1 MTFNVLSHGVRWLV
15 LVVFGALAFSFA
27 NAAPTVDIRAQSR
40 LALEKAKLRGDG
52 SIEVTGQL
60 VDKLT
65 NDGLPSASINVKMGG
80 AAELAYTDSDGRFR
94 AVFFGVVPG
103 PQPVE
108 LRFAGSAKIDK
119 AEPVLVVVDPARAQ
133 VTLNVTAAAA
143 TGGMNLLIT
152 AQVEG
157 AGDVASSSSPS
168 LSVNVSV
175 GDATADELEQKGT
188 HLVGDK
194 PYFLSRAAAG
204 GPGPKRVRVIFPG
217 DSTRQQATAETTFDL
232 TSTTVTTMEVADS
245 TVDYEDDVVVTGK
258 VVDEEGKAVAR
269 AQVALSAIS
278 PHAGGDR
285 RLAAGATDD
294 DGTYKFEIEAEIVG
308 NEPTALPKDF
318 SVQVQTDPVSTF
330 VRPSR
335 STPAIVK
342 IAAPQPVPVSYTVA
356 AFLATALAAA
366 GFFIARAK
374 PWKRFQKAVAP
385 AEAPMGPGLTDDD
398 SLQGGLVANKPGLVS
413 TLRRP
418 SDDGFSGMVRD
429 TVRGRPIADAIV
441 RVVLGDYEREV
452 RTAEDGTFAVE
463 KLPMGELRAEVG
475 APGHVTEKFSLSVPH
490 RGELRGVRV
499 DLVPVR
505 ERVFQLY
512 RRAAEPALPE
522 ARLWG
527 IWSPRQIVDHVRAK
541 RPSPVMSELTD
552 FVEEIYF
559 SSRLASESVLPAAS
573 ERVDRA
579 IRERARPA
587 A

>member
-15 LVVFGALAFSFA
+15 LVVFGALAFGSA
-27 NAAPTVDIRAQSR
+27 SAAPTVDIRAQSR
-40 LALEKAKLRGDG
+40 LALDKAKLRGDG

-65 NDGLPSASINVKMGG
+65 NDGLPGVSVNVKMGG
-80 AAELAYTDSDGRFR
+80 AAEIAYTDSDGRFR
-94 AVFFGVVPG
+94 AVFYGVVPG

-108 LRFAGSAKIDK
+108 LRFTGSAKVDK
-119 AEPVLVVVDPARAQ
+119 ADPVLVVVDPARAQ

-175 GDATADELEQKGT
+175 GDATADELAPKGA
-188 HLVGDK
+188 HVVGDK
-194 PYFLSRAAAG
+194 PYFLSRANAG

-232 TSTTVTTMEVADS
+232 TSTTVTTMELADS

-294 DGTYKFEIEAEIVG
+294 DGTYKFEIEAELVG

-335 STPAIVK
+335 STPSIVK

-356 AFLATALAAA
+356 AFIATALASA
-366 GFFIARAK
+366 GFFVARAK
-374 PWKRFQKAVAP
+374 PWQRFRKAVPP
-385 AEAPMGPGLTDDD
+385 AEAPMSKGDDD
-398 SLQGGLVANKPGLVS
+398 ALQGGLVANKPGLVS
-413 TLRRP
+413 TLRRAA
-418 SDDGFSGMVRD
+418 DDGFSGMVRD
-429 TVRGRPIADAIV
+429 TVRGRPIAEAVV
-441 RVVLGDYEREV
+441 RVVLGDYEHEV
-452 RTAEDGTFAVE
+452 RTAADGTFAIE
-463 KLPMGELRAEVG
+463 KLPMGELRAEVA

-541 RPSPVMSELTD
+541 KPSPVLAELTD

-559 SSRLASESVLPAAS
+559 SPRLASESVLPAAS